1 VYFTMV
7 EPAPAAGSWADGG
20 NAQPT
25 VGTGVLFVP
34 VGGIAECPDSPL
46 EFVDQLIVRGVRAT
60 VGVVQE
66 QLRERFAGGE
76 GPIGG
81 FWVN

>member
-1 VYFTMV
+1 MM
-7 EPAPAAGSWADGG
+7 EPARPPGAGLPGACSANGR
-20 NAQPT
+20 
-25 VGTGVLFVP
+25 TGVFTGV
-34 VGGIAECPDSPL
+34 AERPDSPL